1 MEKFEEQLKSSLIQ
15 LLRQAGELDD
25 ILPETADIDEKWEPI
40 ALAYLPDG
48 VREFKQYP
56 SASLGWMMYVGMAV
70 ARFWD
75 DDWQIYGKVDNL
87 YTYMRDK
94 SGYDHLDE
102 YVRGEVLQLRQAEY
116 DQTEQLVQSCA
127 EQAHTLLMHAGFEP
141 GTEAAFHG
149 YTACLRQLYLL
160 GAAVQLK
167 RMGYRMVG
175 VSGRQ

>member
-1 MEKFEEQLKSSLIQ
+1 MKQFEDKLRDALQH
-15 LLRQAGELDD
+15 LLRQAGELDERM
-25 ILPETADIDEKWEPI
+25 PETIDIDEKWESI

-56 SASLGWMMYVGMAV
+56 DASLGWMMYVGMAV

-75 DDWQIYGKVDNL
+75 DDWHIYGQVDNL

-94 SGYDHLDE
+94 SGYDLLDE
-102 YVRGEVLQLRQAEY
+102 YVRGEVLQLRQPQY

-127 EQAHTLLMHAGFEP
+127 ELAHTLLMHAGFEP
-141 GTEAAFHG
+141 GTETAFRG
-149 YTACLRQLYLL
+149 YTACLRQLYSL

-175 VSGRQ
+175 VNCRQ